1 MSARRPGRVGG
12 VGERQG
18 APRGGR
24 GDGGLTTLEWLLVVA
39 AVAGLAALGV
49 VVVQSVVGGTAESVV
64 SHSAR
69 QEAADL
75 ASTELENAWRAHRPS
90 LLSGPRDGLHVGTRC
105 QWHLDGYFRV
115 GGRRSLCLNGRTT

>member
-1 MSARRPGRVGG
+1 M
-12 VGERQG
+12 
-18 APRGGR
+18 
-24 GDGGLTTLEWLLVVA
+24 VA

-75 ASTELENAWRAHRPS
+75 ASTELENA
-90 LLSGPRDGLHVGTRC
+90 
-105 QWHLDGYFRV
+105 
-115 GGRRSLCLNGRTT
+115 